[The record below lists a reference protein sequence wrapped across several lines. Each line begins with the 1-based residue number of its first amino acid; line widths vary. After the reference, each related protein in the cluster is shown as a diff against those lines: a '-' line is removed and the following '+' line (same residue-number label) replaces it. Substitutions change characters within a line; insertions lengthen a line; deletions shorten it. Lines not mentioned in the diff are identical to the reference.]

1 MYCIYA
7 LRQQSMNW
15 GRDELEIAD
24 LAQERAGGGNSE
36 ADAQAPGQSADHRD
50 DLVSK

>member
-1 MYCIYA
+1 
-7 LRQQSMNW
+7 MNW

-24 LAQERAGGGNSE
+24 LAQERAGGGDSE

-50 DLVSK
+50 DLVSKELQDEL